1 MANLPDSRVDLSAGV
16 AVASVSDGSSFAGR
30 VGDDDVLLVRSG
42 DSMFAVAPLCT
53 HYSAPLADGLIVG
66 ETVRCPRHHA
76 CFSLR
81 SGEALRAPALDALAC
96 WRVERAGDTVFVRE
110 RLPAP
115 ARSERFKVAPGA
127 GPDSVLII
135 GGGAAGLAAA
145 EMLRRAG
152 YERPVTIVSAD
163 DSPPTDRPNL
173 SKDFLAGTAEEEW
186 IPLRADEFYTERKIQ
201 LLLNARVD
209 AIDVEHR
216 SVHLSDG
223 REFGYGALLMA
234 TGADPIHLQIEGA
247 ASSQVHYLRSFADSR
262 SIIASL
268 GEKRHAIVVGASFIG
283 LEVAASLRER
293 GLEVHVVGLEKIPME
308 RVLGPELGRFV
319 QALHEAHG
327 VRFHL
332 GASIA
337 RIEGDG
343 EGKSAILSDG
353 TRVPAGIVVIGAGV
367 RPALSLAERAGLALE
382 RGVVVDRY
390 LETSV
395 PGIFAAGDIA
405 RWPDTHSGANI
416 RVEHWVVA
424 ESQGQAAALNML
436 GAQQPFDAVPFFWSQ
451 HYNVTLNYAG
461 HAEAWD
467 TIEIDG
473 SLEAHDATVRY
484 RLGGR
489 TAAVVTI
496 GRDRASLSAELE
508 MERLKGEAP

>member
-1 MANLPDSRVDLSAGV
+1 MTNQPDSRIDLSAGI
-16 AVASVSDGSSFAGR
+16 AIADMPDGGSVAGR
-30 VGDDDVLLVRSG
+30 VGTDDVLLVRSG
-42 DSMFAVAPLCT
+42 DSLFAVAPLCS
-53 HYSAPLADGLIVG
+53 HYSAPLADGVIVG
-66 ETVRCPRHHA
+66 DTVRCPRHHA

-81 SGEALRAPALDALAC
+81 SGEALRAPALDPLAC
-96 WRVERAGDTVFVRE
+96 WRVERVGDMAFVRD

-115 ARSERFKVAPGA
+115 TRSERFQVAPNA
-127 GPDSVLII
+127 GPHSVLII

-152 YERPVTIVSAD
+152 YARPVTILSAD
-163 DSPPTDRPNL
+163 DSAPCDRPNL
-173 SKDFLAGTAEEEW
+173 SKDYLAGTAAEEW
-186 IPLRADEFYTERKIQ
+186 IPLRPQEFYAERKIQ

-216 SVHLSDG
+216 SVRLSDG
-223 REFGYGALLMA
+223 REFGYGALLIA
-234 TGADPIHLQIEGA
+234 TGADPIRLQIDGA
-247 ASSQVHYLRSFADSR
+247 TSTRLHYLRSFADSR

-268 GEKRHAIVVGASFIG
+268 GTARRAIVVGASFIG

-327 VRFHL
+327 VSFHL
-332 GASIA
+332 GASIT
-337 RIEGDG
+337 RIEG
-343 EGKSAILSDG
+343 ETAILSDG
-353 TRVPAGIVVIGAGV
+353 ARLPAEIVVIGAGV
-367 RPALSLAERAGLALE
+367 RPALSLAERAGVALD

-405 RWPDTHSGANI
+405 RWPDAHSDANI

-451 HYNVTLNYAG
+451 HYDVTLNYAG
-461 HAEAWD
+461 HAETWD

-473 SLEAHDATVRY
+473 SLESHDATVRY
-484 RLGGR
+484 QLGGR
-489 TAAVVTI
+489 TVAVVTI
-496 GRDRASLSAELE
+496 GRDRASLAAELQ
-508 MERLKGEAP
+508 MERERR

>member
-1 MANLPDSRVDLSAGV
+1 MTNQPDSRIDLSAGI
-16 AVASVSDGSSFAGR
+16 AIADMPDGGSVAGR
-30 VGDDDVLLVRSG
+30 VGTDDVLLVRSG
-42 DSMFAVAPLCT
+42 DSLFAVAPLCS
-53 HYSAPLADGLIVG
+53 HYSAPLADGVIVG
-66 ETVRCPRHHA
+66 DTVRCPRHHA

-81 SGEALRAPALDALAC
+81 SGEALRAPALDPLAC
-96 WRVERAGDTVFVRE
+96 WRVERVGDMAFVRD

-115 ARSERFKVAPGA
+115 TRSERFQVAPNA
-127 GPDSVLII
+127 GPHSVLII

-152 YERPVTIVSAD
+152 YARPVTILSAD
-163 DSPPTDRPNL
+163 DSAPCDRPNL
-173 SKDFLAGTAEEEW
+173 SKDYLAGTAAEEW
-186 IPLRADEFYTERKIQ
+186 IPLRPQEFYAERKIQ

-216 SVHLSDG
+216 SVRLSDG
-223 REFGYGALLMA
+223 REFGYGALLIA
-234 TGADPIHLQIEGA
+234 TGADPIRLQIDGA
-247 ASSQVHYLRSFADSR
+247 TSTRLHYLRSFADSR

-268 GEKRHAIVVGASFIG
+268 GTARRAIVVGASFIG

-327 VRFHL
+327 VSFHL
-332 GASIA
+332 GASIT
-337 RIEGDG
+337 RIEG
-343 EGKSAILSDG
+343 ETAILSDG
-353 TRVPAGIVVIGAGV
+353 ARLPAEIVVIGAGV
-367 RPALSLAERAGLALE
+367 RPALSLAERAGVALD

-405 RWPDTHSGANI
+405 RWPDAHSDANI

-451 HYNVTLNYAG
+451 HYDVTLNYAG
-461 HAEAWD
+461 HAETWD

-473 SLEAHDATVRY
+473 SLESHDATVRY
-484 RLGGR
+484 QLGGR
-489 TAAVVTI
+489 TVAVVTI
-496 GRDRASLSAELE
+496 GRDRESLAAELQ
-508 MERLKGEAP
+508 MERERR

>member
-1 MANLPDSRVDLSAGV
+1 MTNPPDSRIDLSAGI
-16 AVASVSDGSSFAGR
+16 AVADLPDGGSVAGR
-30 VGDDDVLLVRSG
+30 VGTDDVLLVRSG
-42 DSMFAVAPLCT
+42 DSLFAVAPLCS
-53 HYSAPLADGLIVG
+53 HYSAPLADGVVVG

-81 SGEALRAPALDALAC
+81 SGEALRAPALDPLAC
-96 WRVERAGDTVFVRE
+96 WRVERVGDMAFVRD
-110 RLPAP
+110 RLPATT
-115 ARSERFKVAPGA
+115 RSERFQIAPDA

-152 YERPVTIVSAD
+152 YARPVTILSAD
-163 DSPPTDRPNL
+163 DSAPCDRPNL
-173 SKDFLAGTAEEEW
+173 SKDYLAGTAAEEW
-186 IPLRADEFYTERKIQ
+186 IPLRPQEFYAERKIE
-201 LLLNARVD
+201 LLLDARVD

-216 SVHLSDG
+216 SVRLSDG
-223 REFGYGALLMA
+223 REFGYGALLIA
-234 TGADPIHLQIEGA
+234 TGADPIRLQIDGA
-247 ASSQVHYLRSFADSR
+247 ASTRLHYLRSFADSR

-268 GEKRHAIVVGASFIG
+268 GTARRAIVVGASFIG

-327 VRFHL
+327 VSFHL
-332 GASIA
+332 GASIT
-337 RIEGDG
+337 RIEG
-343 EGKSAILSDG
+343 ETAILSDG
-353 TRVPAGIVVIGAGV
+353 ARLPAEIVVIGAGV
-367 RPALSLAERAGLALE
+367 RPALTLAERAGVALD

-405 RWPDTHSGANI
+405 RWPDAHSGANI

-451 HYNVTLNYAG
+451 HYDVTLNYAG
-461 HAEAWD
+461 HAETWD
-467 TIEIDG
+467 SIEIDG
-473 SLEAHDATVRY
+473 SLESHDATVRY
-484 RLGGR
+484 QLGGR
-489 TAAVVTI
+489 SVAVVTI
-496 GRDRASLSAELE
+496 GRDRESLAAELQ
-508 MERLKGEAP
+508 MEREGR